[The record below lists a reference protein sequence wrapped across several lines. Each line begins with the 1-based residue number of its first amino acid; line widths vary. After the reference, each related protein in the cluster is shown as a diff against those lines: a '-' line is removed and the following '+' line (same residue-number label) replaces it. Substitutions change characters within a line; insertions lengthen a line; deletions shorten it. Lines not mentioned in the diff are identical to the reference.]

1 MSELLGQYIGRYHIV
16 ERLGAGGMATVFK
29 AFDSRLERDV
39 AVKFIRPEI
48 VKDDMFLKRFEREA
62 KALARLSH
70 PNIVKVLDYGEHEGS
85 PYLVMEYIRGDTLKG
100 KLGKPIHWR
109 EAARM
114 ILPIAEALDYTHKHH
129 IIHRDVKP
137 SNFLVSETGHLM
149 LSDFGIA
156 KIMDSPD
163 AMQLTGTGIGIGTP
177 EYMAPEQGLGQTVD
191 QRADVYSL
199 GIVFYEM
206 VTGQKPYRA
215 DTPMAV
221 MYKQI
226 SDPLPSP
233 HQYAPEIPDF
243 VERVLFKALAKK
255 PEERYQDMAGFAKA
269 LQGLIESSD
278 AEETLLKPSDTLQAQ
293 TVLSQPAHPQTLPPQ
308 KPITQLPVAQQPET
322 WGSQPSAVSATP
334 AAQPGK
340 RSSKMWITCGVA
352 VIAMAC
358 IIILLVTG
366 GFGALIALFGPPPEG
381 LVVSM
386 SVPQKVEMGR
396 EFEVIINLYN
406 EGNKEIKVSE
416 IQVPQVMLDIATL
429 ISTTPLSRDSI
440 VYNSTNTTGYQFELP
455 IAPGNSTDV
464 RFRFQPKQTA
474 DITGEWRIGV
484 GTRTAISELRVLI
497 VEPTVG
503 QQAEPTLTPAPS
515 ATTIPPTSTTQPE
528 QVQATPAWQLVWED
542 DFSDPE
548 SGFYEGESEDRAFWY
563 ENGEYLVEGRQPNWL
578 TWMYL
583 GYSLTD
589 IQLGID
595 TYIERGTG
603 TTAYGALCRYQGEGD
618 FYGFEFSE
626 DGYYT
631 IWLRYQDEYTTLATW
646 TYDSRLIENRWRR
659 MTIECVGDQLSLK
672 LDGELL
678 AQAKDATL
686 TYGDVGLLVES
697 GEIGGSLVKFDH
709 FSLYEK

>member
-1 MSELLGQYIGRYHIV
+1 MSELLGQYIGRYHIS
-16 ERLGAGGMATVFK
+16 ERLGAGGMATVYK

-48 VKDDMFLKRFEREA
+48 VKDEMFLKRFEREA

-85 PYLVMEYIRGDTLKG
+85 PYLVMEYIRGDTLKA
-100 KLGKPIHWR
+100 KLGKPMPWR

-114 ILPIAEALDYTHKHH
+114 LLPIAEALDYTHKHN

-137 SNFLVSETGHLM
+137 SNFLVSESGHLM

-156 KIMDSPD
+156 KMLDSPD

-206 VTGQKPYRA
+206 LTGQKPYRA

-233 HQYAPEIPDF
+233 HQYVPSLPDF
-243 VERVLFKALAKK
+243 VERVVFKTLAKK

-278 AEETLLKPSDTLQAQ
+278 AEATLLKPSETLQAQ
-293 TVLSQPAHPQTLPPQ
+293 TVLSQTAEPLSSQ
-308 KPITQLPVAQQPET
+308 KPFTQQPITHQPFTQQPET
-322 WGSQPSAVSATP
+322 WGSQPSSVP
-334 AAQPGK
+334 AQPTTHPEK

-381 LVVSM
+381 LVVTM
-386 SVPQKVEMGR
+386 SVPQQVEMGR
-396 EFEVIINLYN
+396 EFEVVINLYN
-406 EGNKEIKVSE
+406 EGDKEIKVSE

-429 ISTTPLSRDSI
+429 SGTTPLSRDSI
-440 VYNSTNTTGYQFELP
+440 VYNSTGTTGYKFELP
-455 IAPGNSTDV
+455 IAPGSNTDV

-484 GTRTAISELRVLI
+484 GTRTATSELRVLI
-497 VEPTVG
+497 VEQTAQQPTN
-503 QQAEPTLTPAPS
+503 TPAPS
-515 ATTIPPTSTTQPE
+515 ATTALPTSTTQSTQAE
-528 QVQATPAWQLVWED
+528 ATPGWILVWED
-542 DFSDPE
+542 NFSDPE

-563 ENGEYLVEGRQPNWL
+563 EDGQYLIEGRKSNWI

-589 IQLGID
+589 TQLSVD

-603 TTAYGALCRYQGEGD
+603 TTAYGVLCRYQGEGD

-631 IWLRYQDEYTTLATW
+631 IWLRYQDEYTNLVAW
-646 TYDSRLIENRWRR
+646 TYDSRLIGTDWRR
-659 MTIECVGDQLSLK
+659 MTIECVGDRLSLK
-672 LDGELL
+672 LGDELL
-678 AQAKDATL
+678 AQAQDATL

-697 GEIGGSLVKFDH
+697 NEIGGSLVKFDN
-709 FSLYEK
+709 FALYEK